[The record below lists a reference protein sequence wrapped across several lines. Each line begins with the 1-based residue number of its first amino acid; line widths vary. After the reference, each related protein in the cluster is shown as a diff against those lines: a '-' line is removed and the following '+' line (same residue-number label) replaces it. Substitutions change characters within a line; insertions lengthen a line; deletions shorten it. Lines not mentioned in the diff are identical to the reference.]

1 MIAAESVATYEW
13 FQTQRGGASY
23 VLFEGDKTKAAVF
36 RIFVASPI
44 IFFSSW
50 IAPGLFCW
58 WLYGQLP
65 RVSIIIGALYYMF
78 NIGWVILY
86 LTHLTLYRLRG
97 GKSFKQR
104 AAELIPALY
113 NAYQELR
120 EPTIHVPSLRNA
132 VDQAKGK
139 GVAWDPK
146 LLCILDNI
154 AQNHPSTWTAQT
166 IG

>member
-1 MIAAESVATYEW
+1 MAAESVATYEW
-13 FQTQRGGASY
+13 FQAQRGGASY
-23 VLFEGDKTKAAVF
+23 VLFEGNKTKAAVF

-104 AAELIPALY
+104 AAELIPAPLQCVSGTTRTHDPRPFVEKRRRSSQGKRCRVGPE
-113 NAYQELR
+113 AALHFGQHR
-120 EPTIHVPSLRNA
+120 AEPP
-132 VDQAKGK
+132 
-139 GVAWDPK
+139 
-146 LLCILDNI
+146 
-154 AQNHPSTWTAQT
+154 
-166 IG
+166 